1 MTTDA
6 GAEAAV
12 AVSSRPH
19 FPCFDGLRAIA
30 AVTVLLHHAGFVTG
44 ASWQGGIGPYLARMD
59 SGVSIFFVI
68 SGFLLYRPYVDAHLT
83 GESPLSTGR
92 FYTRRVLRIF
102 PAYWVALTGVVLFFG
117 TQLSGWGDIVTF
129 YGLFQIYDDERF
141 FGALSQAWSLSTEL
155 SFYLV
160 LPGYAWLVGRIA
172 RRAAAD
178 RARLVRVEVL
188 ALLVVV
194 AGSLLWRSML
204 HPVDGSSFR
213 QLARYWLP
221 AHADL
226 FAVGM
231 LMAVAS
237 AALAGRDERPTV
249 LRTHVLPVASWAV
262 AFAALWWVS
271 HRVDLPL
278 GIADGTESQEWARH
292 LLYLSYAAFLVLP
305 AVFGPREKGAV
316 RRVLASPPMLGLGLV
331 SYGVY
336 LWHQAWLGKVMEWT
350 DATLFDADLWEVA
363 GIAFV
368 LTVLTATLS
377 YRLVERPFL
386 RLKTRDLRR
395 PTRDRLRPAELGD
408 AVAATQPAP

>member
-1 MTTDA
+1 MT
-6 GAEAAV
+6 AAV
-12 AVSSRPH
+12 TSSRPH

-30 AVTVLLHHAGFVTG
+30 ALTVLLHHAGFVTG
-44 ASWQGGIGPYLARMD
+44 ASWQGGVGPYLARMD
-59 SGVSIFFVI
+59 SGVTIFFVI

-83 GESPLSTGR
+83 GERALSVGR

-117 TQLSGWGDIVTF
+117 TQVSGWGDIVTF

-160 LPGYAWLVGRIA
+160 LPAYAWLV
-172 RRAAAD
+172 RRLAGPAGD
-178 RARLVRVEVL
+178 RARVVRVEVL
-188 ALLVVV
+188 ALAVVV
-194 AGSLLWRSML
+194 AASLLWRSML
-204 HPVDGSSFR
+204 HPVDGSELR

-237 AALAGRDERPTV
+237 VALAGRDERPTV
-249 LRTHVLPVASWAV
+249 TRTHLLPLASWAL
-262 AFAALWWVS
+262 AFAALWAVS

-278 GIADGTESQEWARH
+278 GLADGTESQEWARH
-292 LLYLSYAAFLVLP
+292 LLYLAYAALLVLP
-305 AVFGPREKGAV
+305 AVFGPREAGAV
-316 RRVLASPPMLGLGLV
+316 RRLLASPPMLGLGLV

-350 DATLFDADLWEVA
+350 DSTLFDADVWQVA
-363 GIAFV
+363 GFAV
-368 LTVLTATLS
+368 VPTVLTATLS
-377 YRLVERPFL
+377 YRIVERPFL